1 LRLLENGEEFF
12 PRVLRAI
19 GEAEQEILLETFI
32 WSEDGIGRE
41 LLQALVDAAA
51 RGVRVRA
58 TVDGYGSPGFSEEF
72 LSKLAGADISIDS
85 FDPRPRIFRIRTNP
99 LCRLHRK
106 TVIIDRRIAFVGGIN
121 FGDVHLRSFGEQS
134 KQDYAVEA
142 EGPVVRQV
150 YDCCR
155 FTPDAPARIKRRR
168 WRYWLR
174 RFPREMS
181 HPTENAQAIF
191 AVRDNDGHPTDIETM
206 YRIGIRHAKRRII
219 LASAY
224 FFPGY
229 RFIRELR
236 RAARRGAEVCLIMQG
251 KPDRPVAVTAGSIVY
266 EDLMAAGVK
275 IYLYM
280 ERPLHAKV
288 AVIDDQW
295 ATVGSSNLDPISLG
309 LNLEGNL
316 FILDRDLNESLRNSL
331 ERLIEHSCEQLS
343 SGGAQTRVWWRRLI
357 LTAAY
362 HFTRRMSSWGRKV
375 RYSQQA
381 VRPMRAAEE

>member
-1 LRLLENGEEFF
+1 MQGWTSGNRLRLLENGEEFF

-72 LSKLAGADISIDS
+72 L
-85 FDPRPRIFRIRTNP
+85 
-99 LCRLHRK
+99 
-106 TVIIDRRIAFVGGIN
+106 
-121 FGDVHLRSFGEQS
+121 VHLRSFGEQS